1 MISTLWQGLRSLLF
15 HSLLWLATACLLPL
29 LLIGLVIRQPARN
42 RFLSV
47 YARYVVWLLK
57 VVTGLDFQVTG
68 REHIPA
74 VSSVIL
80 SKHQSIWETFALQ
93 AVFPPQTWVLKKELL
108 MIPVF
113 GWALQAA
120 ASIAIDRKAGTRS
133 LREVIEKGTDRLQRG
148 LWVVVFPEGTR
159 TRPGQQGKYNAGG
172 VMLAVRAGAPVVPVA
187 HNAGV
192 YWPGSRFLIRPGT
205 VQMVVGEPL
214 ATEGVKA
221 GELNKQVEA
230 WIEAQMDTL
239 PGCAKPTEA

>member
-1 MISTLWQGLRSLLF
+1 LTNPFWQGLRSLLF
-15 HSLLWLATACLLPL
+15 HLLLWLATACLLPL
-29 LLIGLVIRQPARN
+29 LIISLTVPQPRRN

-47 YARYVVWLLK
+47 YARHVVWLLK
-57 VVTGLDFQVTG
+57 VVTGLDFLVTG
-68 REHIPA
+68 RENIPA
-74 VSSVIL
+74 TSSVIL
-80 SKHQSIWETFALQ
+80 CKHQSIWETFALQ
-93 AVFPPQTWVLKKELL
+93 VIFPAQTWVLKKELL

-148 LWVVVFPEGTR
+148 LNVVVFPEGTR
-159 TRPGQQGKYNAGG
+159 TPPGQRGKYNAGG

-192 YWPGSRFLIRPGT
+192 YWPGAGVFIRPGT
-205 VQMVVGEPL
+205 VQIVIGEALPS
-214 ATEGVKA
+214 AGVKA

-230 WIEAQMDTL
+230 WIEAEMDKF
-239 PGCAKPTEA
+239 PGCAKPAAG